1 MKEGEKVQGEGIK
14 IIVPSALKNLS
25 LIRALVKTY
34 LIAESVSKKD
44 ILRLLTV
51 IDELATNAIEHGYNY
66 RNGEIS
72 IFMIKEGTTVR
83 ITVEDFG
90 AGFDKQKKSKVEGGM
105 GLSIVRGLVD
115 NLEIETKKV
124 GTKFE
129 ILKEVKEE
137 KKDEL

>member
-1 MKEGEKVQGEGIK
+1 VREGEILQGEGIK
-14 IIVPSALKNLS
+14 IIVPSSLKNLS

-51 IDELATNAIEHGYNY
+51 IDELATNAIEHGYSY

-72 IFMIKEGTTVR
+72 IFMIKEGNFMK

-90 AGFDKQKKSKVEGGM
+90 AGFNSSKKSKDEGGM
-105 GLSIVRGLVD
+105 GLDIVRGLVD
-115 NLEIETKKV
+115 NLEIKSKKV

-129 ILKEVKEE
+129 ILKEIEE
-137 KKDEL
+137 ETKL

>member
-44 ILRLLTV
+44 TLRLLTV

-66 RNGEIS
+66 RDGEIS
-72 IFMIKEGTTVR
+72 IFMIKEG
-83 ITVEDFG
+83 
-90 AGFDKQKKSKVEGGM
+90 KKNKNNC
-105 GLSIVRGLVD
+105 RR
-115 NLEIETKKV
+115 
-124 GTKFE
+124 FWCWF
-129 ILKEVKEE
+129 
-137 KKDEL
+137 

>member
-1 MKEGEKVQGEGIK
+1 VKEGEILQGEGIK
-14 IIVPSALKNLS
+14 IIVPSSLENLS

-34 LIAESVSKKD
+34 LITESVSKKD

-66 RNGEIS
+66 HCGDIS
-72 IFMIKEGTTVR
+72 IFMIKEGHFVK

-90 AGFDKQKKSKVEGGM
+90 AGFNKLKKSKSEGGM
-105 GLSIVRGLVD
+105 GLNIVRGLVD
-115 NLEIETKKV
+115 NLEIKPKKI

-129 ILKEVKEE
+129 ILKEIEE
-137 KKDEL
+137 ETK